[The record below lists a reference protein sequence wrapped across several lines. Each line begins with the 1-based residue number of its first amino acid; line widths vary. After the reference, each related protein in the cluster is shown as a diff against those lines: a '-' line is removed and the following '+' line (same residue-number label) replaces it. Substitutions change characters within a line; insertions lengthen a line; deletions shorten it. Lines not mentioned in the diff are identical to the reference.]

1 MLDRAIVRN
10 LNYTGMAK
18 AFTVLI
24 GHNLSTGRAGKVG
37 TVGKVGNGPNASKW
51 LQMAP
56 NDSK

>member
-24 GHNLSTGRAGKVG
+24 GHNLSTVRAGKVG
-37 TVGKVGNGPNASKW
+37 TVGKVGKGPNAS
-51 LQMAP
+51 
-56 NDSK
+56 NC